1 MPSGGGSPALVSE
14 VTEVCPAHGRKMS
27 GPGVSSHVGERKKS
41 CWTCADGRLRGHENH
56 KAVLR
61 LQQ

>member
-14 VTEVCPAHGRKMS
+14 ATEVCPAHGRKMS
-27 GPGVSSHVGERKKS
+27 GPGVDSHVGERKAS
-41 CWTCADGRLRGHENH
+41 CWTRLRARENH
-56 KAVLR
+56 KDELR